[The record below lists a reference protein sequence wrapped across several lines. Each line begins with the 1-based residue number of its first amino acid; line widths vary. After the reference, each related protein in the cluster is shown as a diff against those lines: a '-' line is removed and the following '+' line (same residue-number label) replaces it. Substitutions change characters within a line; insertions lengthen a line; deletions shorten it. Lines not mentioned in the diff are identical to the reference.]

1 MTGYQSHHKKQE
13 TILELKNE
21 ENYYLKRKPKLL
33 RKFDQLARAMHQVL
47 ASYYGEEEAAGI
59 VHAVRCEYESL
70 VPELPYIGG
79 RKNSLSDSLEGT
91 AASLVLYKVM
101 KARGENT
108 ADIGRIH
115 QEIIETHLYSLPR
128 WRFWMVGKIVSTGTG
143 QRIFKH
149 ILRKRASESQQRHYA
164 ADFVFNVV
172 EGEEGDF
179 NFGIDYTE
187 CAIVKFFHSQ
197 GADEFTPY
205 VCLYDYPLSRLI
217 GTGLRRTMTL
227 AEGEPKCDFRFRIG
241 KEPQNFQATRISGF

>member
-1 MTGYQSHHKKQE
+1 M
-13 TILELKNE
+13 ELKNE

-179 NFGIDYTE
+179 NFQIE
-187 CAIVKFFHSQ
+187 HHSYDEI
-197 GADEFTPY
+197 GRMADSMREMIETQREKVEFAK
-205 VCLYDYPLSRLI
+205 SI
-217 GTGLRRTMTL
+217 
-227 AEGEPKCDFRFRIG
+227 AEGNLSVKPQVKSEKDILG
-241 KEPQNFQATRISGF
+241 KAFLARSIVFGL